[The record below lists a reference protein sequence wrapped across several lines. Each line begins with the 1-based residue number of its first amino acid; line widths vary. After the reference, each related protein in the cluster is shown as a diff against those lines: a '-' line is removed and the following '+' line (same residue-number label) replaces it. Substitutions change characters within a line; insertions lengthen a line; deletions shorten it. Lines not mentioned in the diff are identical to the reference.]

1 VLGPE
6 LIVLFTN
13 PVATTPVGAVRP
25 AAISRDSIDSIL
37 GATFIKY
44 DLASPGREVYQAG
57 MSLTMKFISRD
68 QMAAGLLI
76 AGVMEAGIPISSEAM
91 LGGRWSSA
99 ERDEI

>member
-25 AAISRDSIDSIL
+25 AAISRERIDSIL

-44 DLASPGREVYQAG
+44 DLASTGREVYQAG
-57 MSLTMKFISRD
+57 TSLTMNFVSRD
-68 QMAAGLLI
+68 QMAD
-76 AGVMEAGIPISSEAM
+76 GVVHCWCY
-91 LGGRWSSA
+91 GGG
-99 ERDEI
+99 DTD